1 MPGGCAVTSVLA
13 AVGSLAIP
21 AIPSASVVTVLMV
34 TASLN
39 VPPANIGI
47 LLALEWFS

>member
-1 MPGGCAVTSVLA
+1 M

-21 AIPSASVVTVLMV
+21 PIPNASMVTVVMV
-34 TASLN
+34 TASLDIS
-39 VPPANIGI
+39 PFNIGI